1 LIVESTALT
10 DDCANNSKLS
20 AVPTNLKPETWNL
33 KLFNMYFDENF
44 DVIVI
49 GAGHAGCE
57 AASAAARLGAETAL
71 VTINLDLIG
80 QMSCNPAIG
89 GIAKGHL
96 VREIDA
102 LGGIMGRVI
111 DRTGI
116 QFRLLNRS
124 RGPAVQSPRA
134 QADRALYRTEMR
146 RVLEA
151 TPNLHLRQG
160 IVVDFVIKDGA
171 VCGIELQDSRKF
183 GAKAVVVAT
192 GTFLNGTIHTGRRTF
207 SAGRAGE
214 PASIELAESLKTLG
228 FPVGRLKTGTPPRLD
243 GRTIDWDA
251 FERQPADEKPVAF
264 SFATDKIEQPQIDC
278 YIGYTSDELHNKI
291 RDNLHQ
297 SPLYS
302 GKIKGIGPRYCP
314 SIEDKVVKFADKDR
328 HQLFLEPEGH
338 NTNEVYLNGFSTSL
352 PADLQQELVRM
363 VDGFENVRMIRPG
376 YAIEYDYVDPRQ
388 LKPTMET
395 TRVSGLFFAGQLNGT
410 TGYEEAA
417 CQGLMAGINAA
428 LQTQGRDSFRLRRDE
443 AYIGVL
449 IDDLIQHGVD
459 EPYRIFTSR
468 AEARLTLRHDNADSR
483 LSPKGH
489 DIGLL
494 GDTDWERF
502 NQRRDN
508 LATLRNALDFTRFK
522 RSDVV
527 YQSLCQTLGAND
539 LGDSVTLSHLAQR
552 QGVDSEMILRLL
564 PKDLRSTTKLS
575 DLESALADSLYSG
588 YINSHNTAN
597 ARVNLYDA
605 LKVPDNFN
613 FKGISGLSNE
623 MVERLERARPQ
634 TFGQARKINGL
645 TPAALSTLLVHL
657 SAKSDAAK
665 TV

>member
-1 LIVESTALT
+1 
-10 DDCANNSKLS
+10 
-20 AVPTNLKPETWNL
+20 
-33 KLFNMYFDENF
+33 
-44 DVIVI
+44 VI

-57 AASAAARLGAETAL
+57 AASASARLGSETAL

-89 GIAKGHL
+89 GIAKGHI

-134 QADRALYRTEMR
+134 QADRSLYRLEMR
-146 RVLEA
+146 RVLES

-160 IVVDFVIKDGA
+160 VVVDLIVDKNTIIGL
-171 VCGIELQDSRKF
+171 ELQDTRKL
-183 GAKAVVVAT
+183 GAKAVIIAT
-192 GTFLNGTIHTGRRTF
+192 GTFLNGKIHTGQKSF
-207 SAGRAGE
+207 SAGRSGE
-214 PASIELAESLKTLG
+214 PASIELAESLKKLG

-251 FERQPADEKPVAF
+251 FEAQPADEKPVAF
-264 SFATDKIEQPQIDC
+264 SFATEKIEQPQITC
-278 YIGYTSDELHNKI
+278 HIGYTNEELHNEI
-291 RDNLHQ
+291 RQNLHQ

-314 SIEDKVVKFADKDR
+314 SIEDKVVKFADKNR

-352 PADLQQELVRM
+352 PAELQQNLLKM
-363 VDGFENVRMIRPG
+363 IDGFEAVKIVRPG
-376 YAIEYDYVDPRQ
+376 YAIEYDFVDPRE

-395 TRVSGLFFAGQLNGT
+395 TRLNGLFLAGQINGT

-428 LQTQGRDSFRLRRDE
+428 FYAEKRDSIQLQRNS

-468 AEARLTLRHDNADSR
+468 AEARLTLRHDNADQR
-483 LSPKGH
+483 LSPIGNE
-489 DIGLL
+489 IGLL
-494 GDTDWERF
+494 TDTDWNRF
-502 NQRRDN
+502 NYKQDRI
-508 LATLRNALDFTRFK
+508 AQLRNVLESTNFK
-522 RSDVV
+522 RSDPEYVSIS
-527 YQSLCQTLGAND
+527 QLLGFD
-539 LGDSVTLSHLAQR
+539 LGDKISLAQLSQR
-552 QGVDSEMILRLL
+552 QGVNSEFIFRIL
-564 PKDLRSTTKLS
+564 PESIKVNMKDS
-575 DLESALADSLYSG
+575 DLDSALADLLYRG
-588 YINSHNTAN
+588 YLETQQNANERIKHNDNLKIPQKINFRS
-597 ARVNLYDA
+597 VN
-605 LKVPDNFN
+605 
-613 FKGISGLSNE
+613 GLSIE
-623 MVERLERARPQ
+623 MIERLERSKPQ
-634 TFGQARKINGL
+634 TFGQIRNISGL
-645 TPAALSTLLVHL
+645 TPSAVSTLLVYL
-657 SAKSDAAK
+657 TSQSSK
-665 TV
+665 

>member
-1 LIVESTALT
+1 
-10 DDCANNSKLS
+10 
-20 AVPTNLKPETWNL
+20 
-33 KLFNMYFDENF
+33 MFDESF

-57 AASAAARLGAETAL
+57 AASASARLGAETAL

-80 QMSCNPAIG
+80 QMSCNPAVG
-89 GIAKGHL
+89 GIAKGHV

-160 IVVDFVIKDGA
+160 EVTDLIIENNTVIG
-171 VCGIELQDSRKF
+171 VTMRDSRRF

-192 GTFLNGTIHTGRRTF
+192 GTFLNGTIHAGRETF

-214 PASIELAESLKTLG
+214 PASIALAESLKTHG

-251 FERQPADEKPVAF
+251 FEPQPPDEKPVAF
-264 SFATDKIEQPQIDC
+264 SFATERIEQNQIQC
-278 YIGYTSDELHNKI
+278 FIGYTSEGLHQTI

-302 GKIKGIGPRYCP
+302 GKITGVGPRYCP

-352 PADLQQELVRM
+352 PSALQLELLRM
-363 VDGFENVRMIRPG
+363 IDGFENVQIIRPG
-376 YAIEYDYVDPRQ
+376 YAIEYDFVDPREMR
-388 LKPTMET
+388 PTMES
-395 TRVSGLFFAGQLNGT
+395 TRMNGLFLAGQINGT

-428 LQTQGRDSFRLRRDE
+428 AKTQGRKPFNLQRDD

-449 IDDLIQHGVD
+449 ADDLIRHGVD
-459 EPYRIFTSR
+459 EPYRLFTSR
-468 AEARLTLRHDNADSR
+468 AEARLTLRHDNADQR
-483 LSPKGH
+483 LSPKGRE
-489 DIGLL
+489 IGLI
-494 GDTDWERF
+494 DDADWDRF
-502 NQRRDN
+502 NSKRDRI
-508 LATLRNALDFTRFK
+508 AAVRNALDNTRFK
-522 RSDVV
+522 RSDVEYASISHIV
-527 YQSLCQTLGAND
+527 GAD
-539 LGDSVTLSHLAQR
+539 LGDSITLSQLAMR
-552 QGVDSEMILRLL
+552 QGVKAELIHRLL
-564 PKDLRSTTKLS
+564 PAELRSDARQS
-575 DLESALADSLYSG
+575 DLETALADSLYSG
-588 YINSHNTAN
+588 YIEKQKAATE
-597 ARVNLYDA
+597 RVNHHDA
-605 LKVPDNFN
+605 LRVPHGFQFN
-613 FKGISGLSNE
+613 LIGGLSNE
-623 MVERLERARPQ
+623 MIERLERARPQ
-634 TFGQARKINGL
+634 NFAQVRNIAGL
-645 TPAALSTLLVHL
+645 TPAAVSSVLVHL
-657 SAKSDAAK
+657 TSASSPPAN
-665 TV
+665 